1 MIKFE
6 KVYKVYKTKNNSEVF
21 ALKDVSFLIEKGE
34 FVLLLGKS
42 GAGKTTI
49 LRLILGEERPT
60 SGEVYFEGK
69 AISQMRENELFKM
82 RRKIGVVFQ
91 DYKLLKQKT
100 VFENLAFV
108 MEVTGFLDEEIRR
121 DIPKVLELV
130 GLEEKIHHFPEELS
144 AGERQRLAI
153 ARALVHRP
161 LVILADEPTGNL
173 DFYNTFEILK
183 IFKKINK
190 MGTTIVLATHNKEV
204 VKFLKKRIILLE
216 KGEIQRD
223 EKKLKT
229 SI

>member
-6 KVYKVYKTKNNSEVF
+6 KVYKIYKTKSNSEVV
-21 ALKDVSFLIEKGE
+21 ALRDVSFVIEPGE

-49 LRLILGEERPT
+49 LRLILGEEKPT
-60 SGEVYFEGK
+60 SGEIYFEGK
-69 AISQMRENELFKM
+69 PLSQMKGSEIFKM

-108 MEVTGFLDEEIRR
+108 MEVTGFSDGEIKR

-144 AGERQRLAI
+144 AGEKQRLAI

-161 LVILADEPTGNL
+161 IVILADEPTGNL

-190 MGTTIVLATHNKEV
+190 MGTTIILATHNKEV
-204 VKFLKKRIILLE
+204 VKYLKKRIILLE
-216 KGEIQRD
+216 KGTIQKD
-223 EKKLKT
+223 DKAGKLVV
-229 SI
+229 